1 MEKELDKIAIID
13 LGSNSTRLVLVDILK
28 GGYFQVVD
36 DIKETVRLAQDM
48 EIDGSLQNARIAQTI
63 KTLKM
68 FRRLCDANNVS
79 HIYAYAT
86 AAVRKAKNQR
96 SFLDEVHA
104 STGIELK
111 VLNSDE
117 EAQLVYQGV
126 INSMDIPRGIIMDIG
141 GGSTQLIY
149 YNRKNI
155 LNTVT
160 LPFGSVVLTDM
171 VKQEGL
177 TPVEKSDMIEKYVT
191 EELEKLEWLKDILPD
206 TKLIGVGGSFRN
218 IGKISRMLKKY
229 PLSMAHKIGR
239 ASCRERVSHQ
249 V

>member
-1 MEKELDKIAIID
+1 MEKDMDKIAIID

-48 EIDGSLQNARIAQTI
+48 EIDGFLQSSRIAQTI

-86 AAVRKAKNQR
+86 AAVRRAKNQR

-104 STGIELK
+104 CTGIELK

-149 YNRKNI
+149 YNRKKHI
-155 LNTVT
+155 KYGYVALW
-160 LPFGSVVLTDM
+160 FGGFDGHGKT
-171 VKQEGL
+171 GR
-177 TPVEKSDMIEKYVT
+177 
-191 EELEKLEWLKDILPD
+191 
-206 TKLIGVGGSFRN
+206 SF
-218 IGKISRMLKKY
+218 
-229 PLSMAHKIGR
+229 A
-239 ASCRERVSHQ
+239 A
-249 V
+249 